1 MDGILAGLEIVMA
14 NSRSISPEAWAHA
27 QESLI
32 FYFSRRHARA
42 DAEDLAQETLLAIWN
57 REDYE
62 FDKEEDF
69 LRVCYGFARH
79 ISKEGYRETVRHA
92 GVPLDPSLPMP
103 QHEWSGARATES
115 RILLEKVC
123 EIGRSQLHEKDWQII
138 EQAADIDRAT
148 MAKEFNM
155 GDANNVRVRLHRAR
169 RKLAKLTGHDE
180 S

>member
-1 MDGILAGLEIVMA
+1 MA

-27 QESLI
+27 RESLI

-42 DAEDLAQETLLAIWN
+42 DAEDLAQETLLAVWN
-57 REDYE
+57 REDYQ

-79 ISKEGYRETVRHA
+79 ISKEGYREAYRQAAASVDDSIPA
-92 GVPLDPSLPMP
+92 PL
-103 QHEWSGARATES
+103 HESSSARAMEA

-123 EIGRSQLHEKDWQII
+123 EIGRSKLRAKDWQII
-138 EQAADIDRAT
+138 EQAADSDRAT
-148 MAKEFNM
+148 MADDLNM

-169 RKLAKLTGHDE
+169 KKLAKLTGHDE

>member
-1 MDGILAGLEIVMA
+1 MA
-14 NSRSISPEAWAHA
+14 NSRSISPEAWSHA
-27 QESLI
+27 RESLI

-42 DAEDLAQETLLAIWN
+42 DAEDLAQETLLAVWN

-79 ISKEGYRETVRHA
+79 ISKEGYREAYRQAAASVDESMPA
-92 GVPLDPSLPMP
+92 P
-103 QHEWSGARATES
+103 QHESSSARAMEA

-123 EIGRSQLHEKDWQII
+123 EIGRSQLHEKEWQII
-138 EQAADIDRAT
+138 EHAADSDRAS
-148 MAKEFNM
+148 MAKDLHM

-169 RKLAKLTGHDE
+169 KKLAKLTGLDE

>member
-1 MDGILAGLEIVMA
+1 MA

-27 QESLI
+27 RESLV

-42 DAEDLAQETLLAIWN
+42 DAEDLAQETLLAVWN

-79 ISKEGYRETVRHA
+79 ISEEGYRKAHRHA
-92 GVPLDPSLPMP
+92 GAPLDDSLAAP
-103 QHEWSGARATES
+103 QHEWSSAEATEA

-123 EIGRSQLHEKDWQII
+123 EIGRSKLLDKDWRMIQ
-138 EQAADIDRAT
+138 QAAELDRAS
-148 MAKEFNM
+148 MAKDLNM
-155 GDANNVRVRLHRAR
+155 GDANNVRVRLYRAR
-169 RKLAKLTGHDE
+169 RKLAKLTGLDE

>member
-1 MDGILAGLEIVMA
+1 MA
-14 NSRSISPEAWAHA
+14 NSRSISPKAWAHA
-27 QESLI
+27 RESLI

-69 LRVCYGFARH
+69 LKVCYGFARH
-79 ISKEGYRETVRHA
+79 ISKEGYREAHRQAAASV
-92 GVPLDPSLPMP
+92 DDSMP
-103 QHEWSGARATES
+103 APPHESSSARAIEA

-123 EIGRSQLHEKDWQII
+123 EIGRSNLRATDWQMI
-138 EQAADIDRAT
+138 EQAADSDRAT
-148 MAKEFNM
+148 MANELNM
-155 GDANNVRVRLHRAR
+155 GDANNLRVRLHRAR
-169 RKLAKLTGHDE
+169 KKLAKLTGHDE

>member
-1 MDGILAGLEIVMA
+1 MA
-14 NSRSISPEAWAHA
+14 NCRSISPEAWAHA
-27 QESLI
+27 RESLI

-42 DAEDLAQETLLAIWN
+42 DAEDLAQETLLAVWN

-79 ISKEGYRETVRHA
+79 ISKEGYREAYRQAAASVDDSMPA
-92 GVPLDPSLPMP
+92 PL
-103 QHEWSGARATES
+103 HEASSARAMEA

-123 EIGRSQLHEKDWQII
+123 EIGRSQLHENEWQII
-138 EQAADIDRAT
+138 EHAANSDRAS
-148 MAKEFNM
+148 MAKDLNM

-169 RKLAKLTGHDE
+169 KKLAKLTGLDE